1 MKYQIV
7 VARYNEDVSFLNNY
21 KDITIIYNKG
31 KNDLKHDFNIIKL
44 PNIGRES
51 HTYLYHIINNYD
63 NLADKTIFFQGKI
76 DDHHVLP
83 INEYFNNENFTG
95 KKTKQSVDFLQ
106 TKIKH
111 FGKYLNDLKS
121 GNLRASKITPF
132 EWLEECGIIYDIKD
146 FELVWGANFSVL
158 KSTILKKPKIFYENL
173 IKYVDNHM
181 NPEEGHYFERSWNI
195 IYNHPNY
202 TIKKTI
208 LYSIIDYES
217 IPKIIDKIENI
228 KKDSTI
234 EKIHFFTNIKSNNI
248 NNLNLCYTNYLENY
262 FDISPISIDNKVVL
276 KFSSINKIYRIN
288 IIIDNYYELIIN
300 INQIKIIT
308 LNKSRNDIVING
320 FINNHL
326 LNIEIIEDN
335 NKILININKYGIK
348 LNIDSM
354 KEVDIKNIKIKS
366 LNPSFIEY
374 KSNNNFIN
382 LFNWKNN
389 LASIDSFY
397 ENMMPDIYKKF
408 YLKSLEEYLIESN
421 DQYD

>member
-31 KNDLKHDFNIIKL
+31 KDDLNYDFNIIKL

-63 NLADKTIFFQGKI
+63 NLADKTMFFQGKI

-83 INEYFNNENFTG
+83 FDEYFNNDNFTG
-95 KKTKQSVDFLQ
+95 KKTKHNVDFLQ

-111 FGKYLNDLKS
+111 FGKYLKDLKS
-121 GNLRASKITPF
+121 GNLLASKITPY
-132 EWLEECGIIYDIKD
+132 EWLEECGFYDIKD
-146 FELVWGANFSVL
+146 FELVWGANFSIL
-158 KSTILKKPKIFYENL
+158 KSVILKKPKIFYENL
-173 IKYVDNHM
+173 IKYVDKHM

-202 TIKKTI
+202 KIKKTI
-208 LYSIIDYES
+208 LYSIIDYNL
-217 IPKIIDKIENI
+217 IPNIIDKIKNI
-228 KKDSTI
+228 KKDNTI
-234 EKIHFFTNIKSNNI
+234 EKIHFFTNIKSNDNI
-248 NNLNLCYTNYLENY
+248 DNLSLLYTDYLNNY
-262 FDISPISIDNKVVL
+262 FNISPISINNKVIL
-276 KFSSINKIYRIN
+276 KFNTINKIHRIN

-308 LNKSRNDIVING
+308 LNKSNNDIIINE

-326 LNIEIIEDN
+326 LNIEITKDN

-348 LNIDSM
+348 LNNDSL
-354 KEVDIKNIKIKS
+354 KEIDIKNIKIKC

-374 KSNNNFIN
+374 KSNDNFIN
-382 LFNWKNN
+382 LFNLENN
-389 LASIDSFY
+389 LGLIYSFY

-408 YLKSLEEYLIESN
+408 YLKNLEEYLIESN